1 MNTAPT
7 EKKRRQN
14 YYKKYNIFIGIASII
29 MSAKATKTTASPT
42 KTANASRGATKAPA
56 LVRAISAKGVSM
68 RSPINMLSPMKL
80 RSAQSARSEG
90 IDTGSKCN
98 NDIKAIRKYSSF
110 IFFGCWNNV
119 NCKKEYVYRDI
130 VLDYIHNNEKTINQL
145 YIAGDNWYTN
155 IKNIDGV
162 NYKVY
167 LTDILTRGY
176 DKLYS
181 MNKEIYI
188 AVGNHD
194 EDKNADAADA
204 TQALQKD
211 CNINT
216 QKYYLKKIKDLKAER
231 VGRTTDTITEPTLES
246 LEFDAKAGKLTDS
259 YLCKNGV
266 YIYVEDIGVRY
277 NKGNIVIIINTNK
290 FDDYDEGL
298 EYLER
303 IRAFIEYVVGVRNS
317 SGSGGSGEQI
327 FVMGHIPLFNFKKD
341 EIQIQDINKKKPK
354 FREIIVGLFDMF
366 VENNIIYICA
376 DTHNFSIMRIK
387 CNNSDARVLIQITAG
402 SGGADPDFLT
412 TEYATKPTTKTI
424 NLKEGFAGYNF
435 EIEAYALNSYGYATV
450 STGTINNI
458 TVCYKQIIK
467 DNEDITT
474 ATMASAATNITEIT
488 YKIDKATKTISEVK
502 ATNPEATINIHK
514 NTEICKK
521 IEKPTRGYITSL
533 NHKTACF
540 KKDIDKKDKDKKDK
554 NKKEKT

>member
-1 MNTAPT
+1 MSGTN
-7 EKKRRQN
+7 
-14 YYKKYNIFIGIASII
+14 ASA
-29 MSAKATKTTASPT
+29 SAKANAAKTTASPT
-42 KTANASRGATKAPA
+42 KTANASRGATKAPT

-68 RSPINMLSPMKL
+68 RSPMSP
-80 RSAQSARSEG
+80 SIEG
-90 IDTGSKCN
+90 VSKCN
-98 NDIKAIRKYSSF
+98 NDIRTKKNSSSF

-119 NCKKEYVYRDI
+119 NCEKEYIYRDI
-130 VLDYIHNNEKTINQL
+130 VLDYIHYNEITIKQL

-181 MNKEIYI
+181 MNKDIYI

-194 EDKNADAADA
+194 EDKNAKDTKATATKADA
-204 TQALQKD
+204 TATKADATALQKD

-216 QKYYLKKIKDLKAER
+216 QKYYLKEIKKLKTGQL
-231 VGRTTDTITEPTLES
+231 GRTRRATDTITKPSLES
-246 LEFDAKAGKLTDS
+246 LKFLDEKEKKLTDS

-298 EYLER
+298 IYLKR
-303 IRAFIEYVVGVRNS
+303 IRAFIDDVVAARN
-317 SGSGGSGEQI
+317 SGSGGSEQI

-341 EIQIQDINKKKPK
+341 KINIQDIDKTQPK

-387 CNNSDARVLIQITAG
+387 CNNDDARVLIQITAG
-402 SGGADPDFLT
+402 SGGADPDFLK
-412 TEYATKPTTKTI
+412 TEYATIPAKRI
-424 NLKEGFAGYNF
+424 NTDKDKDKEEFAGYKF
-435 EIEAYALNSYGYATV
+435 DIEAYALNSYGYATV
-450 STGTINNI
+450 STDASGS
-458 TVCYKQIIK
+458 VSVSYKQVIK
-467 DNEDITT
+467 DREDAT
-474 ATMASAATNITEIT
+474 ATAASAAATITEFC
-488 YKIDKATKTISEVK
+488 YSIDTGDNTVMFISENSQSIP
-502 ATNPEATINIHK
+502 ATFINKHM

-521 IEKPTRGYITSL
+521 IKEQKNEGYITSL
-533 NHKTACF
+533 DGNTPCF
-540 KKDIDKKDKDKKDK
+540 KKKKDK
-554 NKKEKT
+554 T

>member
-1 MNTAPT
+1 MSDTAKTATRAARAATSPV
-7 EKKRRQN
+7 
-14 YYKKYNIFIGIASII
+14 
-29 MSAKATKTTASPT
+29 KAARATRAATSPV
-42 KTANASRGATKAPA
+42 KAANASRGTSKTLG

-68 RSPINMLSPMKL
+68 RSPIREMRARTAMT
-80 RSAQSARSEG
+80 ARSEG

-130 VLDYIHNNEKTINQL
+130 VLDYIRKNEEAIKQL

-155 IKNIDGV
+155 IKNINGK

-167 LTDILTRGY
+167 LTDILRRGY

-181 MNKEIYI
+181 MKKEIYI

-194 EDKNADAADA
+194 EDKNAEIKNSK
-204 TQALQKD
+204 LEKD
-211 CNINT
+211 CNVNT
-216 QKYYLKKIKDLKAER
+216 QKYYLRKIKDLKAER
-231 VGRTTDTITEPTLES
+231 VGRTTDTIIEPTLES
-246 LEFDAKAGKLTDS
+246 LEIEAKEGKLTDS

-298 EYLER
+298 AYLES
-303 IRAFIEYVVGVRNS
+303 IRLFINVVVAAS
-317 SGSGGSGEQI
+317 ASSGEQI

-341 EIQIQDINKKKPK
+341 EINIQDIDKKKPE

-366 VENNIIYICA
+366 VENRIIYICA

-387 CNNSDARVLIQITAG
+387 CDNDESRVVIQITAG
-402 SGGADPDFLT
+402 SGGADPDLLT
-412 TEYATKPTTKTI
+412 TEYATEPTNRTI
-424 NLKEGFAGYNF
+424 KLKEVFGDYNF
-435 EIEAYALNSYGYATV
+435 KIDAYALNSYGYATV
-450 STGTINNI
+450 STEVADEI

-467 DNEDITT
+467 DRDDT
-474 ATMASAATNITEIT
+474 ATAATAATTAATNITYTIT
-488 YKIDKATKTISEVK
+488 KATKTMIRK
-502 ATNPEATINIHK
+502 
-514 NTEICKK
+514 
-521 IEKPTRGYITSL
+521 
-533 NHKTACF
+533 F
-540 KKDIDKKDKDKKDK
+540 
-554 NKKEKT
+554 

>member
-1 MNTAPT
+1 MKTA
-7 EKKRRQN
+7 
-14 YYKKYNIFIGIASII
+14 ASP
-29 MSAKATKTTASPT
+29 MKTAASPMKTAASPT
-42 KTANASRGATKAPA
+42 KTANTSRGATKTPS

-68 RSPINMLSPMKL
+68 QSPINMLSLMKL

-130 VLDYIHNNEKTINQL
+130 VLDYIHDKEKTINQL

-194 EDKNADAADA
+194 EDKNAVATAASAA
-204 TQALQKD
+204 TLHKD

-216 QKYYLKKIKDLKAER
+216 QKYYLKKIKDLKTGQ
-231 VGRTTDTITEPTLES
+231 VGRTVNTITEPTLES
-246 LEFDAKAGKLTDS
+246 LELEAKEGKLTDS

-298 EYLER
+298 EYLEH

-317 SGSGGSGEQI
+317 NGGSGGSGEQI

-341 EIQIQDINKKKPK
+341 EIQIQDINKKEPK
-354 FREIIVGLFDMF
+354 FREIIVRLFDMF

-376 DTHNFSIMRIK
+376 DTHNFSIMSIK

-402 SGGADPDFLT
+402 SGGADPDLLT
-412 TEYATKPTTKTI
+412 TEYAKKPTTKII
-424 NLKEGFAGYNF
+424 NLKDEYDGYNF
-435 EIEAYALNSYGYATV
+435 KIEAYALNSYGYATV

-458 TVCYKQIIK
+458 TVCYKQIIKDSYKQIIK

-540 KKDIDKKDKDKKDK
+540 KKDIDKNEKEKE
-554 NKKEKT
+554 KEKT

>member
-1 MNTAPT
+1 
-7 EKKRRQN
+7 
-14 YYKKYNIFIGIASII
+14 
-29 MSAKATKTTASPT
+29 MSMSGTNAKATKATKATASPT
-42 KTANASRGATKAPA
+42 MTTDISRGTTKAPT

-68 RSPINMLSPMKL
+68 RSPMSP
-80 RSAQSARSEG
+80 SIEG
-90 IDTGSKCN
+90 VSKCN
-98 NDIKAIRKYSSF
+98 NDIRTRKNSSSF

-119 NCKKEYVYRDI
+119 NCEKEYIYRDI
-130 VLDYIHNNEKTINQL
+130 VLDYIHYNEITIKQL

-181 MNKEIYI
+181 MNKDIYI

-194 EDKNADAADA
+194 EDKNAKDTKATATKADA
-204 TQALQKD
+204 TALQKD

-216 QKYYLKKIKDLKAER
+216 QKYYLKEIKKLKTGLLGR
-231 VGRTTDTITEPTLES
+231 TRRTTDTITKPTLEM
-246 LEFDAKAGKLTDS
+246 LKFIDEKEKTLTDS

-290 FDDYDEGL
+290 FDNYDEGL
-298 EYLER
+298 VYLKR
-303 IRAFIEYVVGVRNS
+303 IRAFIDDVVASASGGSGDPN
-317 SGSGGSGEQI
+317 GSGGSSGSEQI

-341 EIQIQDINKKKPK
+341 KINIQDIDKTQPK

-387 CNNSDARVLIQITAG
+387 CNNDDARVLIQITAG
-402 SGGADPDFLT
+402 SGGADPDLLK
-412 TEYATKPTTKTI
+412 TEYATIPAMRI
-424 NLKEGFAGYNF
+424 NTDKDKEEFAGYMF
-435 EIEAYALNSYGYATV
+435 DIEAYALNSYGYATV
-450 STGTINNI
+450 STDERSG
-458 TVCYKQIIK
+458 VGGVSVSYKQVIK
-467 DNEDITT
+467 DREDAT
-474 ATMASAATNITEIT
+474 ATAAAAAATITEFC
-488 YKIDKATKTISEVK
+488 YSIDTGDNTVMFISENSQSIP
-502 ATNPEATINIHK
+502 ATFINKHM

-521 IEKPTRGYITSL
+521 IKEQKNEGYITSL
-533 NHKTACF
+533 DGKTPCF
-540 KKDIDKKDKDKKDK
+540 TKKKDK
-554 NKKEKT
+554 T

>member
-1 MNTAPT
+1 
-7 EKKRRQN
+7 
-14 YYKKYNIFIGIASII
+14 
-29 MSAKATKTTASPT
+29 MSAKAAASPT
-42 KTANASRGATKAPA
+42 KTARATKAPS
-56 LVRAISAKGVSM
+56 LVRAISAKGVSIQ
-68 RSPINMLSPMKL
+68 SPINMLSPM
-80 RSAQSARSEG
+80 RPQTARSEG

-130 VLDYIHNNEKTINQL
+130 VLDYIQDNEKAVMQL
-145 YIAGDNWYTN
+145 YIAGDNWYAN
-155 IKNIDGV
+155 IKEINGK

-167 LTDILTRGY
+167 LTDILRRGY

-181 MNKEIYI
+181 MKKEIYI

-194 EDKNADAADA
+194 EDKNAEI
-204 TQALQKD
+204 TNSKLEKD

-216 QKYYLKKIKDLKAER
+216 QKYYLRKIKDLKTER
-231 VGRTTDTITEPTLES
+231 AGRTTDTIIEPTLES
-246 LEFDAKAGKLTDS
+246 LEIEAKEGKLTDS

-298 EYLER
+298 VYLER
-303 IRAFIEYVVGVRNS
+303 IRTFIEYVVDVRNS
-317 SGSGGSGEQI
+317 NGGGSGGSGEQI

-341 EIQIQDINKKKPK
+341 KINIQDIDKKKHK

-387 CNNSDARVLIQITAG
+387 CDNSDAKVLIQITAG
-402 SGGADPDFLT
+402 SGGADPDLLT
-412 TEYATKPTTKTI
+412 TEYATTSTKRMITE
-424 NLKEGFAGYNF
+424 KEGFAGYNF

-450 STGTINNI
+450 STGTINSI

-467 DNEDITT
+467 DNEDT
-474 ATMASAATNITEIT
+474 ADTAATNITEIT
-488 YKIDKATKTISEVK
+488 YKIDKETKTISEVK
-502 ATNPEATINIHK
+502 ATKPEATINIHR
-514 NTEICKK
+514 NTDEVCNRIVKQ
-521 IEKPTRGYITSL
+521 EHGYITSL
-533 NHKTACF
+533 NNKTACF
-540 KKDIDKKDKDKKDK
+540 TKKIVNKDKKDK
-554 NKKEKT
+554 T

>member
-1 MNTAPT
+1 MSDTSATA
-7 EKKRRQN
+7 RAAR
-14 YYKKYNIFIGIASII
+14 A
-29 MSAKATKTTASPT
+29 ASPVKAARAT
-42 KTANASRGATKAPA
+42 DAKTLG

-68 RSPINMLSPMKL
+68 RSPIRARTAMT
-80 RSAQSARSEG
+80 ARSEG

-130 VLDYIHNNEKTINQL
+130 VLDYIRKNEKAIMQL

-155 IKNIDGV
+155 IKNINGK

-181 MNKEIYI
+181 MKKEIYI

-194 EDKNADAADA
+194 EDKNAEIKNHK
-204 TQALQKD
+204 LEKD
-211 CNINT
+211 CNVNT
-216 QKYYLKKIKDLKAER
+216 QKYYLRKIKDLKTER
-231 VGRTTDTITEPTLES
+231 AGRTTDTIIEPTLEN
-246 LEFDAKAGKLTDS
+246 LEIEAKEGKLTDS

-298 EYLER
+298 VYLER
-303 IRAFIEYVVGVRNS
+303 IRAFIEYVVDVRNR
-317 SGSGGSGEQI
+317 SGSGSSGNNEQI

-341 EIQIQDINKKKPK
+341 EINIQDIDKKQPK

-376 DTHNFSIMRIK
+376 DTHNFSIMKIK
-387 CNNSDARVLIQITAG
+387 CDNSDARVLIQITAG
-402 SGGADPDFLT
+402 SGGADPDLLS
-412 TEYATKPTTKTI
+412 TEYATVPTNRTI
-424 NLKEGFAGYNF
+424 ELKEVFGDYNF
-435 EIEAYALNSYGYATV
+435 KIDAYALNSYGYATV
-450 STGTINNI
+450 STEVADEI

-467 DNEDITT
+467 DIDDTT
-474 ATMASAATNITEIT
+474 AAAATITEIT
-488 YKIDKATKTISEVK
+488 NITYTIAKANKTITATNTANTAKPMGDATNAANAEETININNYKNTEVCKKIDKQK
-502 ATNPEATINIHK
+502 H
-514 NTEICKK
+514 
-521 IEKPTRGYITSL
+521 GYITSL
-533 NHKTACF
+533 NHKIACF
-540 KKDIDKKDKDKKDK
+540 TKKDKEKEKKEKKDK
-554 NKKEKT
+554 S

>member
-1 MNTAPT
+1 
-7 EKKRRQN
+7 
-14 YYKKYNIFIGIASII
+14 
-29 MSAKATKTTASPT
+29 MSDTASPVKAASAS
-42 KTANASRGATKAPA
+42 KTLG

-68 RSPINMLSPMKL
+68 RSPIRDMRARTARTAMT
-80 RSAQSARSEG
+80 ARSEG

-130 VLDYIHNNEKTINQL
+130 VLDYIRKNEKAIMQL
-145 YIAGDNWYTN
+145 YIAGDNWYAN
-155 IKNIDGV
+155 IKNINGK

-181 MNKEIYI
+181 MKKEIYI

-194 EDKNADAADA
+194 EDKNAEIKNSK
-204 TQALQKD
+204 LEKD
-211 CNINT
+211 CNVNT
-216 QKYYLKKIKDLKAER
+216 QKYYLRKIKDLKTER
-231 VGRTTDTITEPTLES
+231 VGRTTDTIIEPTLES
-246 LEFDAKAGKLTDS
+246 LEIEAREGKLTDS

-290 FDDYDEGL
+290 FDDYDKGL

-303 IRAFIEYVVGVRNS
+303 IRTFIEYVVGVRNS
-317 SGSGGSGEQI
+317 NGGGGSGEQI

-341 EIQIQDINKKKPK
+341 VINIQDIDKKQPK

-366 VENNIIYICA
+366 VENRIIYICA

-387 CNNSDARVLIQITAG
+387 CDNDESRVLIQITAG
-402 SGGADPDFLT
+402 SGGADPDLLT
-412 TEYATKPTTKTI
+412 TEYATVPTNRTI
-424 NLKEGFAGYNF
+424 KLKEAFGDYNF
-435 EIEAYALNSYGYATV
+435 EIKAYALNSYGYATV
-450 STGTINNI
+450 STEVADEI

-467 DNEDITT
+467 DRDDTT
-474 ATMASAATNITEIT
+474 AATAATNITYT
-488 YKIDKATKTISEVK
+488 IDKATKTIDNASK
-502 ATNPEATINIHK
+502 TIIEASKTETTININNYK
-514 NTEICKK
+514 NTEVCKK
-521 IEKPTRGYITSL
+521 IDKQKHGYITSL
-533 NHKTACF
+533 NHKIACYT
-540 KKDIDKKDKDKKDK
+540 KKEKEKEKKEKKDKS
-554 NKKEKT
+554 

>member
-1 MNTAPT
+1 
-7 EKKRRQN
+7 
-14 YYKKYNIFIGIASII
+14 
-29 MSAKATKTTASPT
+29 MSAKTAASPT
-42 KTANASRGATKAPA
+42 KTARATKAPS
-56 LVRAISAKGVSM
+56 LVRAISAKGVSIQ
-68 RSPINMLSPMKL
+68 SPINMLSPM
-80 RSAQSARSEG
+80 RPQTARSEG

-130 VLDYIHNNEKTINQL
+130 VLDYIQDNEKAVMQL
-145 YIAGDNWYTN
+145 YIAGDNWYAN
-155 IKNIDGV
+155 IKEINGK

-167 LTDILTRGY
+167 LTDILRRGY

-181 MNKEIYI
+181 MKKEIYI

-194 EDKNADAADA
+194 EDKNAEI
-204 TQALQKD
+204 TNSKLEKD

-216 QKYYLKKIKDLKAER
+216 QKYYLRKIKDLKTER
-231 VGRTTDTITEPTLES
+231 AGRTTDTIIEPTLES
-246 LEFDAKAGKLTDS
+246 LEIEAKEGKLTDS

-298 EYLER
+298 VYLER
-303 IRAFIEYVVGVRNS
+303 IRKFIEYVVGVRNS
-317 SGSGGSGEQI
+317 NGGGSGEQI

-341 EIQIQDINKKKPK
+341 EINIQDIDKKKPK

-387 CNNSDARVLIQITAG
+387 CDNDESRVLIQITAG
-402 SGGADPDFLT
+402 SGGADPDLLS
-412 TEYATKPTTKTI
+412 TEYATVPTNRTI
-424 NLKEGFAGYNF
+424 ELKEVFGDYNF
-435 EIEAYALNSYGYATV
+435 KIDAYALNSYGYATITTSDNSV
-450 STGTINNI
+450 S
-458 TVCYKQIIK
+458 VCYKQIIK
-467 DNEDITT
+467 DIDDTT
-474 ATMASAATNITEIT
+474 KKASSGSGSNTKITEIT

-502 ATNPEATINIHK
+502 ATKPEATINIHR
-514 NTEICKK
+514 NTDEVCNRIVKQ
-521 IEKPTRGYITSL
+521 EHGYITSL

-540 KKDIDKKDKDKKDK
+540 TKKIVKKDK
-554 NKKEKT
+554 T

>member
-1 MNTAPT
+1 
-7 EKKRRQN
+7 
-14 YYKKYNIFIGIASII
+14 

-130 VLDYIHNNEKTINQL
+130 VLDYIHDNEKTINQL

-194 EDKNADAADA
+194 EDKNANA

-216 QKYYLKKIKDLKAER
+216 QKYYLKKIKDLKKER
-231 VGRTTDTITEPTLES
+231 AGQNVDTITEPTLES

-290 FDDYDEGL
+290 FDDYNEGL
-298 EYLER
+298 VYLER
-303 IRAFIEYVVGVRNS
+303 IRAFIEYVVDVRNS
-317 SGSGGSGEQI
+317 NGGSGGSGEQI
-327 FVMGHIPLFNFKKD
+327 FVMGHIPLFNFKDDK
-341 EIQIQDINKKKPK
+341 IQIQDIDKKDLK
-354 FREIIVGLFDMF
+354 FRKIIVDMFDMF

-387 CNNSDARVLIQITAG
+387 CNKDDARVLIQITAG
-402 SGGADPDFLT
+402 SGGTDPDFLT
-412 TEYATKPTTKTI
+412 TEYATTPTTDTI
-424 NLKEGFAGYNF
+424 KLKDEFAGYNF
-435 EIEAYALNSYGYATV
+435 DIVAYALNSYGYAKV
-450 STGTINNI
+450 STEIANKI
-458 TVCYKQIIK
+458 TVCYNQIIK
-467 DNEDITT
+467 DSKDDT
-474 ATMASAATNITEIT
+474 AAASITEIT
-488 YKIDKATKTISEVK
+488 YTIEKATKTISEVK
-502 ATNPEATINIHK
+502 ETKPEASINIHINR

-521 IEKPTRGYITSL
+521 IEKKTRGYITNL
-533 NHKTACF
+533 NLKTACF
-540 KKDIDKKDKDKKDK
+540 TKKIVKKDKGEKKDK
-554 NKKEKT
+554 S